1 MDMSFS
7 AAEESALRGLV
18 GGSDGEIILR
28 LDRDGLI
35 AAASPNIRAL
45 GLDPCEM
52 LIKPHVADLA
62 ERDHREAVNH
72 YVSRTLSGIE
82 PNDQIE
88 FPLALASSAENAQ
101 SMPNDSRHWHALRI
115 HPIAGPDSQSIVGGM
130 GLLRSIERLRSLESE
145 LNLSSTTDPLT
156 GLDNQ
161 QSFLARLERVVACE
175 SQSVVMLFEIDS
187 FRALQLQYGRS
198 AADEVLWAFA
208 RFLQTMTPEERCLA
222 RLQGERFG
230 AVLADCSIEQARIW
244 GEEVRSI
251 FAGLTATQT
260 ARKPQVSINIGLAHC
275 GGSAD
280 QSLQHAELA
289 LLLARAKGRSGGCV
303 ADHNAFS
310 VAPELGVMTSSR

>member
-35 AAASPNIRAL
+35 EAATPNIRSL
-45 GLDPCEM
+45 GLDPGEM
-52 LIKPHVADLA
+52 LIKPHAADLA
-62 ERDHREAVNH
+62 QRDHREAVSQ
-72 YVSRTLSGIE
+72 YVSQSLSGIAL
-82 PNDQIE
+82 NDQIE
-88 FPLALASSAENAQ
+88 FPLALVSSEENGQ
-101 SMPNDSRHWHALRI
+101 SMSNDSRHWHALRVR
-115 HPIAGPDSQSIVGGM
+115 PIAGADGQANAGGM

-145 LNLSSTTDPLT
+145 LNLYSTTDPLT

-161 QSFLARLERVVACE
+161 KSLLARLERVVAAEPQC
-175 SQSVVMLFEIDS
+175 VVMLFEIES

-208 RFLQTMTPEERCLA
+208 RFLETMTPEERYLA

-230 AVLADCSIEQARIW
+230 AVLADCSIEQARAW

-251 FAGLTATQT
+251 FAGLAAAESGRQ
-260 ARKPQVSINIGLAHC
+260 PQVSINIGLAQC
-275 GGSAD
+275 SGSAD

-289 LLLARAKGRSGGCV
+289 LLLARSKGRSGGCV
-303 ADHNAFS
+303 ADHNPLRA
-310 VAPELGVMTSSR
+310 APNLGARGTSR